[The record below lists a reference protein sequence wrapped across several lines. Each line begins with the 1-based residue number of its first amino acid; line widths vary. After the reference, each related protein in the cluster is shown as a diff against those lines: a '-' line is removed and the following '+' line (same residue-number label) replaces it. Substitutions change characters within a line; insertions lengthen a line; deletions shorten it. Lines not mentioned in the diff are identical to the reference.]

1 MKLPCICVALFAYHS
16 SLVTH
21 RQHTAGGS
29 HVATL
34 PDKKGGGVVVGGE
47 MFAVNPHV
55 LVKFR

>member
-1 MKLPCICVALFAYHS
+1 MKLPCICMAHFA
-16 SLVTH
+16 SLVTR

>member
-1 MKLPCICVALFAYHS
+1 MKLPCICVAHFAYHS
-16 SLVTH
+16 SRVTH

-29 HVATL
+29 HVAML